1 MSDDSDTSS
10 NTDSSSAKLRH
21 PGLWMFVLLLTAA
34 VIALLLWQPWSKPAV
49 DAETVDLS
57 PEALDARLL
66 STEQQLQ
73 KAQRLQQSL
82 EKKLADTQSRTGLLR
97 DEVLGVNQRAAI
109 LEENLREMAKAQ
121 NNSRQ
126 SVQLEALELLLILA
140 DARIRVDGDL
150 PGALRALRLANEVA
164 SDIRDADMINLRQSL
179 LQEMQSIT
187 SASDRKPM
195 ANDALDALEA
205 ALPSL
210 SARIPGQTDQASKA
224 RRSGFQRLL
233 DAMVQVRS
241 ADEQSLLGANDR
253 SAAEAALSL
262 EIALARSALNKRDN
276 AGFQSSVVRVDS
288 WLKRLYADGPVL
300 REQRAKLSTLARQ
313 DIRLNVPTAGS
324 SLQLLRSMSLQRV
337 QNP

>member
-1 MSDDSDTSS
+1 MIDDNETS
-10 NTDSSSAKLRH
+10 TEASAAMLRR
-21 PGLWMFVLLLTAA
+21 PSLWLIILLLLAA
-34 VIALLLWQPWSKPAV
+34 VIALVLWQPWATTVTPIEV
-49 DAETVDLS
+49 VDLS

-66 STEQQLQ
+66 GTEQQLQ
-73 KAQRLQQSL
+73 RAQRLQQSL

-109 LEENLREMAKAQ
+109 LEENVREMAKAQ

-126 SVQLEALELLLILA
+126 SVQLEALELLLVMS
-140 DARIRVDGDL
+140 DARIHIDGDL
-150 PGALRALRLANEVA
+150 PGSLRAMRLANVVA
-164 SDIRDADMINLRQSL
+164 SDIRDSQMINLRQSL
-179 LQEMQSIT
+179 LQEMQAMG
-187 SASDRKPM
+187 SAIDRKPM
-195 ANDALDALEA
+195 AAGELDALEA
-205 ALPSL
+205 TLPLL
-210 SARIPGQTDQASKA
+210 SARLPGQTDTSNKPG
-224 RRSGFQRLL
+224 RNGFQRLL

-253 SAAEAALSL
+253 SAAEAALAL

-276 AGFQSSVVRVDS
+276 TSFQTSVRRIDS

-300 REQRAKLSTLARQ
+300 RERREKLSTLAKQ

-324 SLQLLRSMSLQRV
+324 SLELLRSMSTQRV

>member
-1 MSDDSDTSS
+1 MSNDSDP
-10 NTDSSSAKLRH
+10 DSEAANPVLRR
-21 PGLWMFVLLLTAA
+21 PGLWVFFLLLVAA
-34 VIALLLWQPWSKPAV
+34 VVALALWQPWSKPATPV
-49 DAETVDLS
+49 DAIDLS

-73 KAQRLQQSL
+73 RAQRLQQSL
-82 EKKLADTQSRTGLLR
+82 EKKLNDTQSRTGLLR

-109 LEENLREMAKAQ
+109 IEENVREMAKEQ
-121 NNSRQ
+121 NDSKK

-150 PGALRALRLANEVA
+150 QGALRAMRLANEVA
-164 SDIRDADMINLRQSL
+164 SDMRDSQMINMRQSL
-179 LQEMQSIT
+179 LQEMQALSSIT
-187 SASDRKPM
+187 DTKPI
-195 ANDALDALEA
+195 AAGELDALEA
-205 ALPSL
+205 ALPQL
-210 SARIPGQTDQASKA
+210 SARLPGQTDVTAKPN
-224 RRSGFQRLL
+224 RNGFQRLL

-253 SAAEAALSL
+253 SAAEAALAL
-262 EIALARSALNKRDN
+262 EIALARSALNQRDN
-276 AGFQSSVVRVDS
+276 TGFQASLRRIDS

-300 REQRAKLSTLARQ
+300 RERRRKLAGLAKQ

-324 SLQLLRSMSLQRV
+324 SLQLLRSMTLQRE

>member
-1 MSDDSDTSS
+1 VIDDSETATETSS
-10 NTDSSSAKLRH
+10 PMLRR
-21 PGLWMFVLLLTAA
+21 PGLWLSMLLLIAAIFVL
-34 VIALLLWQPWSKPAV
+34 ALWRPWSTPEKSADV
-49 DAETVDLS
+49 IDLS

-73 KAQRLQQSL
+73 RAQRLQQSL
-82 EKKLADTQSRTGLLR
+82 EKKLADAQSRTGLLR

-109 LEENLREMAKAQ
+109 LEENVREMAKEQ

-126 SVQLEALELLLILA
+126 SVQLEALELLLVLA
-140 DARIRVDGDL
+140 DARVHVDGDL
-150 PGALRALRLANEVA
+150 PGALRAMRLANEVA
-164 SDIRDADMINLRQSL
+164 SDIRDSQMINLRQSL
-179 LQEMQSIT
+179 LQEMQAMG
-187 SASDRKPM
+187 SAIDRKPI
-195 ANDALDALEA
+195 AAGELDALEG
-205 ALPSL
+205 ALPQL
-210 SARIPGQTDQASKA
+210 SARLPGQTDASSKPD
-224 RRSGFQRLL
+224 RNGFQRLL

-276 AGFQSSVVRVDS
+276 ENFQASVRRIDS

-300 REQRAKLSTLARQ
+300 RERRAKLSSLAKQ
-313 DIRLNVPTAGS
+313 DIRLNLPTAGS
-324 SLQLLRSMSLQRV
+324 SLQLLRSMSTQRV

>member
-1 MSDDSDTSS
+1 MSDDNETNSEASTPMI
-10 NTDSSSAKLRH
+10 RR
-21 PGLWMFVLLLTAA
+21 PGLTIMILLLGASI
-34 VIALLLWQPWSKPAV
+34 VALALWQPWEKPAASKI
-49 DAETVDLS
+49 DAVDLS

-66 STEQQLQ
+66 ATEQQLQ
-73 KAQRLQQSL
+73 RAQRLQQSL
-82 EKKLADTQSRTGLLR
+82 EKKLADAQSRNGLLR

-109 LEENLREMAKAQ
+109 LEENVREMAKAQ
-121 NNSRQ
+121 NDSKQ

-150 PGALRALRLANEVA
+150 QGALRAMRLANEVA
-164 SDIRDADMINLRQSL
+164 SDMRDPQMINMRQSL
-179 LQEMQSIT
+179 LQEMQALSSTTDRSPIA
-187 SASDRKPM
+187 ASE
-195 ANDALDALEA
+195 LDTLEA
-205 ALPSL
+205 ALPQL
-210 SARIPGQTDQASKA
+210 SARLPGQTDTSSKPN
-224 RRSGFQRLL
+224 RNGFQRLL

-276 AGFQSSVVRVDS
+276 TNFQASLRRIDS

-300 REQRAKLSTLARQ
+300 HERRKKLASLSRQ

-324 SLQLLRSMSLQRV
+324 SLQLLRSMSIAKV
-337 QNP
+337 QTP